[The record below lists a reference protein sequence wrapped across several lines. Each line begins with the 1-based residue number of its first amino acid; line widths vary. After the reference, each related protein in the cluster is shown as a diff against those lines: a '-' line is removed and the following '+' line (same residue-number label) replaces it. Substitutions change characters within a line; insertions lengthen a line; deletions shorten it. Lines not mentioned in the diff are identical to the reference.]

1 MEMLSIARAMS
12 APDSGLEIKDRTWLK
27 ITFQNAF
34 LGSDV
39 VSWLYNFV
47 QGFGS
52 RKEAKKY
59 AVNLLKNGYIKHTL
73 NKSSFSEQCYY
84 TFSDLVVFIPSVEN
98 LSLDENER
106 PENYGPETTENNNPS
121 QFLPLAQN
129 TVSYGVFE
137 ACPSMQDNGN
147 GFLFIW
153 TI

>member
-27 ITFQNAF
+27 ITFSNAF
-34 LGSDV
+34 LGSDM
-39 VSWLYNFV
+39 VSWLYRFV

-106 PENYGPETTENNNPS
+106 PENYGLPMENSNNNPS

-137 ACPSMQDNGN
+137 ACPSMQDNGE
-147 GFLFIW
+147 FC
-153 TI
+153 